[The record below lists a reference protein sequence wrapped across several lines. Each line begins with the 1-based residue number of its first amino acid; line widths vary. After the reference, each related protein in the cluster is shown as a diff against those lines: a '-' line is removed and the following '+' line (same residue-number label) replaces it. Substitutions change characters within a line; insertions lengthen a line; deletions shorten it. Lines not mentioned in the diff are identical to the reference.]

1 MARVAGTC
9 AARRGERRRKGTNLP
24 LRTQNKAKT
33 AGVKK
38 PHRYRPGTVALREIR
53 RYQKSTELLLPKS
66 SFQRLLR
73 EVTIDTADQLKKMG
87 LTTKDPP
94 RMTVAT
100 VECLQTASEAIISK
114 TLGDA
119 NLCAIHA
126 KRVTV
131 QPKDLELVLRLIQE
145 PSLHGCQVGM
155 KK

>member
-1 MARVAGTC
+1 MVRTAGTC
-9 AARRGERRRKGTNLP
+9 AARQRGRLLTRK
-24 LRTQNKAKT
+24 QNKAAKP

-131 QPKDLELVLRLIQE
+131 QKKDLELVLRLIQE
-145 PSLHGCQVGM
+145 PSLHGCQVRM